1 MTSDSDDTIP
11 ERVDRE
17 ADDDDLFRDE
27 TGRAEDHDESAVDKM
42 RGSGVGV
49 EDPNIVGDPHPGPV
63 DAEVAEDEPP
73 VV

>member
-11 ERVDRE
+11 ERIDRE
-17 ADDDDLFRDE
+17 AEDDDLVRDE
-27 TGRAEDHDESAVDKM
+27 TGRGEDDDSAIDRM

-63 DAEVAEDEPP
+63 DAEVAEDQPP